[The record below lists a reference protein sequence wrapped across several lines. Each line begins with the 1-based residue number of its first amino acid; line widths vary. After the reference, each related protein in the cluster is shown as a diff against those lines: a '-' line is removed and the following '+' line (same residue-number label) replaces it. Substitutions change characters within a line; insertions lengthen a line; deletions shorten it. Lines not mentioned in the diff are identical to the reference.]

1 MAVGLSG
8 FISAMAAIAGILISS
23 KMISAEAGAEA
34 SGIMEMMEGII
45 QPGSVLLLLGILL
58 PLNAFFAAI
67 TLMLSIYARTYKE
80 AQGMISPMMI
90 VTVFPSVAGM
100 LPGVTLN
107 YVTALVPILNVSLG
121 AKEIISGTAETGP
134 LVVTYISLI
143 AFALLA
149 LMASVRFFNQEKNI
163 MRG

>member
-1 MAVGLSG
+1 MYPAMDIAAGEKRERTLETLLVSPASRLDIYSGKFMAVGLSG

-80 AQGMISPMMI
+80 AQ
-90 VTVFPSVAGM
+90 A
-100 LPGVTLN
+100 
-107 YVTALVPILNVSLG
+107 
-121 AKEIISGTAETGP
+121 
-134 LVVTYISLI
+134 
-143 AFALLA
+143 
-149 LMASVRFFNQEKNI
+149 
-163 MRG
+163 